1 MSKKNKTVQQIK
13 AESKN
18 KQTTTKKKNRREI
31 SDCRK
36 KRIYPSTRIS
46 KFLFALP
53 DRLRRNSTFVR
64 KSYRKI
70 SEINKKV
77 NTKKKE
83 EKKRKT
89 REIRD
94 SWKKNNRLHWA
105 FSDFFSSFFFWQNV
119 MFSPIFSHAETA
131 TTAYGPIR
139 PSRPSTW
146 NTHRS
151 VEKERR
157 GKQKGNLFKSTETI
171 TLW

>member
-77 NTKKKE
+77 NTKKKK

-105 FSDFFSSFFFWQNV
+105 FSDFFSSFFFDR
-119 MFSPIFSHAETA
+119 MSCFHLFFHTR
-131 TTAYGPIR
+131 R
-139 PSRPSTW
+139 PQQLHTDLLGLLGLRLEIPTDLLKK
-146 NTHRS
+146 
-151 VEKERR
+151 KEGENKKEIYSNPPRR
-157 GKQKGNLFKSTETI
+157 
-171 TLW
+171 